1 MATEPNMPHR
11 FLGERVQLAFLVRD
25 MDAAV
30 KYWTE
35 TLRIGPFVV
44 IEKSR
49 GDRDIFYRGKPTAT
63 DFAVAFAYMGD
74 VQIEFIQPTD
84 DEPSIY
90 KEFLDSGREGFH
102 HLAYWPSDFEGACA
116 HLEANGF
123 SEIGS
128 VRMKDGTLNVA
139 YYETPGQ
146 VGTIIELVPLTADRA
161 AYFGRIQRLSQTW
174 DGVTRPV
181 RRFVDRAAFLA
192 SGEGTAQ

>member
-1 MATEPNMPHR
+1 MQSDAHLPIR
-11 FLGERVQLAFLVRD
+11 FLGERVQLAFVVKN
-25 MDAAV
+25 MDAAI

-35 TLRIGPFVV
+35 TLRVGPFIV

-49 GDRDIFYRGKPTAT
+49 GDRTVYYRGAETPV
-63 DFAVAFAYMGD
+63 DFSIAFAYMGD

-102 HLAYWPSDFEGACA
+102 HVAYWPKDFEAACA
-116 HLEANGF
+116 HLEASGF
-123 SEIGS
+123 SEISS
-128 VRMKDGTLNVA
+128 VRTRDGKRNVA
-139 YYETPGQ
+139 YYETPQHIGSI
-146 VGTIIELVPLTADRA
+146 VEIVPLTADRA
-161 AYFGRIQRLSQTW
+161 AYFSRIQRLSQTW

-192 SGEGTAQ
+192 SGEGTA